1 MIKKNPRAAVAI
13 IQSGRT
19 WLLGLSTAEDDRQN
33 RWCFPGGHIESGE
46 TPEQAA
52 VREAHEETGIKC
64 KSTQKYF
71 YHDKPDTVFVL
82 CKALN
87 SNTVPTDELVISAFF
102 TRYQM
107 RSLRLYPNVLDLLNK
122 VS

>member
-1 MIKKNPRAAVAI
+1 MTKKRPRAAVAI
-13 IQSGRT
+13 IKQGRT

-33 RWCFPGGHIESGE
+33 RWCFPGGHIEAGE

-52 VREAHEETGIKC
+52 VREAYEETGIKC
-64 KSTQKYF
+64 KAIQNHF
-71 YHDKPDTVFVL
+71 YHEKSDVVFVL

-87 SNTVPTDELVISAFF
+87 DNTVSTDELVISAFF

-107 RSLRLYPNVLDLLNK
+107 RSLRLYPNVLELLNK

>member
-1 MIKKNPRAAVAI
+1 MTKKKPKAAVAV
-13 IQSGRT
+13 IQSGRA

-33 RWCFPGGHIESGE
+33 RWCFPGGDIEPGE

-52 VREAHEETGIKC
+52 VREAFEETGIKC
-64 KSTQKYF
+64 KATNDYF
-71 YHDKPDTVFVL
+71 YYDKPDVVYVV

-87 SNTVPTDELVISAFF
+87 TSTMPTDELAISSFF
-102 TRYQM
+102 TRFQM
-107 RSLRLYPNVLDLLNK
+107 RSLRLHPNVLDLLNK